1 MPLGLSTQEHLVKKL
16 HTLAAAAL
24 LALSGA
30 AFAQTTIITAAPAQ
44 EVIVLPTKV
53 IETTEVIPET
63 LPTTPQ
69 SEYDARKEAVNA
81 YAQWKI
87 ECRGDAACLNQARA
101 DYNAAMAKLH
111 MRATTGALRS
121 QRRGG

>member
-1 MPLGLSTQEHLVKKL
+1 MNKL
-16 HTLAAAAL
+16 HTLAAATL
-24 LALSGA
+24 FALSGA
-30 AFAQTTIITAAPAQ
+30 AFAQTTTITAAPGQ

-53 IETTEVIPET
+53 IETTEVLPEVV
-63 LPTTPQ
+63 PPTPQ

-87 ECRGDAACLNQARA
+87 ECRGDSACLSQARA
-101 DYNAAMAKLH
+101 DYNAAMSRLH
-111 MRATTGALRS
+111 LRATTGAVRNS